1 MQVQDFLALFQKDA
15 IVQTIAEP
23 LKSDKPKHLQIK
35 GLAGSLPAVLAT
47 ALSQLTKRHQVF
59 VLPDREEAAYFHND
73 LQNLLP
79 NREIFFFPMS
89 YKRAYQVLEID
100 NANILQRAE
109 VLTKF
114 KDENRNSKQG
124 ELIVTYP
131 DALTEKVINKKSLIE
146 NTFTIKI
153 GQTLGVQFI
162 TDFLVQYDFE
172 MTDFVYEAGQF
183 AVRGGIIDV
192 FSYANELP
200 YRIEFFGDEVE
211 SIRTFDPMTQLSVE
225 NRDFVSL
232 IPNVQT
238 KLLHEVRES
247 FLKFLPKNTNFWFA
261 DLNTTLQI
269 LQKYFDKAH
278 QDFEHILA
286 QSGGTQIISD
296 PETLFETA
304 DSFVDLLQNFHVVE
318 FGHVFSKNAFTSD
331 RKRSDFSESLKS
343 DRLRSDVKNEKTEGL
358 RSDVKNIEEENGVLI
373 FDYKSEPQPSFNKD
387 FGVIADHLAEKQ
399 EQNATCIITA
409 EVPKQLERL
418 ELIFEEINRRVHFL
432 PLNISLHEGF
442 FDRNTNV
449 VCYTDHQFF
458 ERYHRYK
465 SKEKFSKSKALT
477 LKELRNLQV
486 GDYVTHIE
494 HGVGRFAGLEK
505 IESNGR
511 EQEAIRLIYRDD
523 DMLYVGIHSLHK
535 IAKFS
540 GKDGAIPSLNKIGS
554 QEWENKKKTVKKK
567 VKDIAK
573 ELIALYA
580 KRRAAKG
587 YAFGHDNYLQY
598 ELESSFF
605 YEDTPDQAKAAS
617 DVKEDM
623 EKPYPM
629 DRLVCGDVGFG
640 KTEVAIRA
648 AFKAVCDSQQVAVL
662 VPTTVLAMQHYK
674 TFSDRLKNF
683 PCKVGYI
690 NRFKSTKEINE
701 TLKQVKE
708 GKIDILIGTHR
719 IVSKDVV
726 FKQLG
731 LVVIDEEQKFGV
743 KTKDK
748 LKEIC
753 VNVDVLTLT
762 ATPIPRTLHFSLLG
776 ARDLSVIATPPPNR
790 QPVTTEIHSFNEEIL
805 RDAISH
811 EIKRG
816 GQVFFVHN
824 RIGDIEEIANI
835 VLRLVPDARIGYAH
849 GQMEGKQLEKIMLRF
864 VEGEIDVLVSTNII
878 EAGLDIPNANTIII
892 NRAHQFGLSDL
903 HQMRGRVGRSNRKAF
918 CYLLVPH
925 TDSLPADSRKRLSV
939 LEEFSELGDGFKVA
953 MRDLDIRGAGN
964 LLGAEQSGFINDL
977 GFETYHQ
984 LLDEAVRELKAE
996 DFADLFKEELE
1007 LEKNKRKTDC
1017 AIETDWEILIPDNYV
1032 QSISERLRLYSQAD
1046 SLENTNELA
1055 KFRQTLHDRFGKLPR
1070 QVEDLLK
1077 TVQMRWLAEELGFE
1091 KLILKNGSF
1100 KAYFPPHEG
1109 NERYFQGEAFGKVI
1123 QFVTQNPKICQM
1135 KELKTRLLLSVENI
1149 RTPDQAIKLLERV
1162 MG

>member
-1 MQVQDFLALFQKDA
+1 MPKLESMQVQDFLALFQKDA
-15 IVQTIAEP
+15 FVQTIAEP
-23 LKSDKPKHLQIK
+23 LKSDTPKQLQIK
-35 GLAGSLPAVLAT
+35 GLVGSLPAVLAT
-47 ALSQLTKRHQVF
+47 VMSQLTKRHQVF

-73 LQNLLP
+73 LQNLMMP

-114 KDENRNSKQG
+114 KDENRNSKFG
-124 ELIVTYP
+124 EMIVTYP

-153 GQTLGVQFI
+153 AQTLGVQFI

-211 SIRTFDPMTQLSVE
+211 TIRTFDPMTQLSVE
-225 NRDFVSL
+225 SKDFVSL

-247 FLKFLPKNTNFWFA
+247 FLKFLPRNTNFWFA
-261 DLNTTLQI
+261 DLNSTLQI
-269 LQKYFDKAH
+269 LQKYFDKAQ

-286 QSGGTQIISD
+286 QSGGTQVISD
-296 PETLFETA
+296 PETLFETS

-318 FGHVFSKNAFTSD
+318 FGHIFLKNIFASD
-331 RKRSDFSESLKS
+331 RKQSDFDSEQS
-343 DRLRSDVKNEKTEGL
+343 DRLRSDVK
-358 RSDVKNIEEENGVLI
+358 REEVI
-373 FDYKSEPQPSFNKD
+373 VFDYKAEPQPSFNKD

-449 VCYTDHQFF
+449 LCYTDHQFF

-523 DMLYVGIHSLHK
+523 DILYVGIHSLHK

-540 GKDGAIPSLNKIGS
+540 GKDGMMPTLNKIGS

-573 ELIALYA
+573 ELISLYA

-605 YEDTPDQAKAAS
+605 YEDTPDQARAAS

-648 AFKAVCDSQQVAVL
+648 AFKAVCDSKQVAIL

-683 PCKVGYI
+683 PCNVGYI
-690 NRFKSTKEINE
+690 NRFKTTKEINE

-805 RDAISH
+805 RDAISY

-849 GQMEGKQLEKIMLRF
+849 GQMEGKQLEKIMLKF

-878 EAGLDIPNANTIII
+878 ESGLDIPNANTIII

-925 TDSLPADSRKRLSV
+925 TDSLTADSRKRLSV
-939 LEEFSELGDGFKVA
+939 LEEFSDLGDGFKVA

-984 LLDEAVRELKAE
+984 LLDEAIRELKTE
-996 DFADLFKEELE
+996 DFAELFKEELE
-1007 LEKNKRKTDC
+1007 LEKNKRKIDC
-1017 AIETDWEILIPDNYV
+1017 AIETDWEILIPDTYV

-1046 SLENTNELA
+1046 SLKNKEEFT

-1077 TVQMRWLAEELGFE
+1077 TVEMRWLAEELGFE

-1100 KAYFPPHEG
+1100 KAYFVQHEG
-1109 NERYFQGEAFGKVI
+1109 NERYFQGEMFGKI
-1123 QFVTQNPKICQM
+1123 IRFVTQNPKICQM
-1135 KELKTRLLLSVENI
+1135 KELKTRLMLSIEHI
-1149 RTPDQAIKLLERV
+1149 RTPDQAIKLLEKV
-1162 MG
+1162 LS